1 MRADFCPVANHPC
14 AAGCEKPC
22 SLSDGGVTLQLQQ
35 ALDMLCGL
43 AGEVSTD
50 DPMTAAERIFDHVQ
64 AERAAHVQELK
75 NYRRNLE
82 GRDALIRRLSAAKS
96 AGELPPVDR
105 SAETAAH
112 PGIHALD
119 ASPAPGGLACDRVPE
134 RVPPGRLEREGFVP
148 ASDHQ
153 SDHRH
158 LAGGAGVHGG
168 LAGERSD
175 DGGVA
180 K

>member
-22 SLSDGGVTLQLQQ
+22 SLSDGGVTMQLQQ

-64 AERAAHVQELK
+64 AERAAHAQELE

-82 GRDALIRRLSAAKS
+82 GRDALIARWRAGMKEIIPQRMGAEAIRERLQSLLR
-96 AGELPPVDR
+96 GD
-105 SAETAAH
+105 
-112 PGIHALD
+112 
-119 ASPAPGGLACDRVPE
+119 VPQQ
-134 RVPPGRLEREGFVP
+134 G
-148 ASDHQ
+148 SNT
-153 SDHRH
+153 
-158 LAGGAGVHGG
+158 
-168 LAGERSD
+168 
-175 DGGVA
+175 
-180 K
+180 